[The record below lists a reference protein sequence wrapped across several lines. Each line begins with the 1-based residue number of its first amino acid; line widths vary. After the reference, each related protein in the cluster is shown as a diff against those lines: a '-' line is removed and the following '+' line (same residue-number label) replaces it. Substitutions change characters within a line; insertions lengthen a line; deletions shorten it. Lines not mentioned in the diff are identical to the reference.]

1 MVTVVMEPNCLNPK
15 KWPSGT
21 VKGKLATKL
30 YVNLSS
36 DSDDDKLSEGPELD
50 QGGGKGPA
58 RGGIAKKIS

>member
-36 DSDDDKLSEGPELD
+36 DSDDDKLSEGCQSLIREVEKALRAAAYP
-50 QGGGKGPA
+50 
-58 RGGIAKKIS
+58 